1 MNVTME
7 KTGDVS
13 ARLTVAVSEADYQE
27 KVVKEL
33 KHIGAT
39 HALPGFRKGHVP
51 FGELKRRFGLSVTSD
66 IINREV
72 YDAVVNYLRDNK
84 VNVLGEPLPVE
95 VKELDLKNQKD
106 FTFEYDLALSPDV
119 EINVD
124 KSLTIPYYTIAVSDE
139 MINEQDEALRRRFG
153 AQVSGEVTTP
163 DAVIKGV
170 MMQLDANG
178 NINTNE
184 GAIQVTNAI
193 VGPAHFTDKEQ
204 AALFAD
210 KKVDDKVVFNPW
222 KSCNGNATELASML
236 NIDKSIAGDVKSDF
250 EFAISEII
258 VLKPAE
264 LGEEFYTSA
273 FGKDA
278 VHNEEEYREAIR
290 KMIANGLVGNSEMLF
305 RHEAQKIL
313 LEKFGNMTFADDL
326 MKRWLVNR
334 NDGLTAENIDEEYVK
349 ILPQLKWEII
359 SNAIGEKAEIKI
371 TEDDV
376 LNFAKAQVAQQFAA
390 YGMAN
395 LDDEIITN
403 YAKQQLGDKN
413 FRQRLINQLGD
424 VKFFNA
430 LKNFVTVDAKEVSL
444 DEFKAIAEKA

>member
-1 MNVTME
+1 M
-7 KTGDVS
+7 
-13 ARLTVAVSEADYQE
+13 Y
-27 KVVKEL
+27 
-33 KHIGAT
+33 
-39 HALPGFRKGHVP
+39 
-51 FGELKRRFGLSVTSD
+51 KR
-66 IINREV
+66 
-72 YDAVVNYLRDNK
+72 
-84 VNVLGEPLPVE
+84 
-95 VKELDLKNQKD
+95 Q
-106 FTFEYDLALSPDV
+106 
-119 EINVD
+119 
-124 KSLTIPYYTIAVSDE
+124 
-139 MINEQDEALRRRFG
+139 
-153 AQVSGEVTTP
+153 
-163 DAVIKGV
+163 
-170 MMQLDANG
+170 
-178 NINTNE
+178 
-184 GAIQVTNAI
+184 
-193 VGPAHFTDKEQ
+193 
-204 AALFAD
+204 
-210 KKVDDKVVFNPW
+210 
-222 KSCNGNATELASML
+222 
-236 NIDKSIAGDVKSDF
+236 
-250 EFAISEII
+250 SEII